1 MKKTI
6 PNILSMSRIVIAP
19 LFLVLFI
26 SNNKETA
33 IWSLILFAIG
43 ALTDYFDGWLARKM
57 QATSKLG
64 GFFDPLADKFLT
76 TAAFLAFVLMKIIP
90 FWMLAVIV
98 LRDFGTTFLRL
109 MPSGKN
115 VSIVTSKSAK
125 TKTFIQ
131 MLFISVLIGLHTMKF
146 MFEDPNLKLIIDNII
161 YSPIIYF
168 TMLGITILS
177 AWTLVEYIYQY
188 RKNTKKKLA

>member
-19 LFLVLFI
+19 LFLILFI
-26 SNNKETA
+26 SNNKEAA
-33 IWSLILFAIG
+33 IWSLVLFAIG

-109 MPSGKN
+109 LPSAKN

-125 TKTFIQ
+125 IKTFIQ

-146 MFEDPNLKLIIDNII
+146 SFEDPNLKLAIDGII
-161 YSPIIYF
+161 YSHTTYF

-188 RKNTKKKLA
+188 RKI